1 MCGTIRTKHE
11 VNRLV
16 NPPPEQDDKGHPE
29 KRKLDAEID
38 GACFR
43 ELLGHHD
50 SFLQNMIHH
59 GLYEEDDR
67 DTAVCGERDNGEQDK
82 TEPLLLDT
90 ARLPDVLDAFN
101 QLPTG
106 AIAINSCGRRE
117 YRRNLRIQ
125 QWLP

>member
-1 MCGTIRTKHE
+1 MDTKHE
-11 VNRLV
+11 VNRLID
-16 NPPPEQDDKGHPE
+16 PPPEQDNKGHPK

-43 ELLGHHD
+43 ELLGYHD
-50 SFLQNMIHH
+50 SFLEDMIHH
-59 GLYEEDDR
+59 GLYEEDDC
-67 DTAVCGERDNGEQDK
+67 DTAVCGERNNGEKDE

-106 AIAINSCGRRE
+106 AIAVNICGLGE
-117 YRRNLRIQ
+117 YREDLRIQ
-125 QWLP
+125 QWPP